1 MSSRV
6 ERKSEARRARL
17 ESERAAVRAQRA
29 RVLRNRV
36 LIAVGLAVVALGAL
50 FVVNRPGS
58 DRGDS
63 AGTGGKARAYPYAVG
78 NPGPGAPAPP
88 IRLASTTGNR
98 FDLSRQR
105 GKTVLLYFQEGV
117 GCQRCWDQIKDLE
130 RASGQL
136 KALGIDEMVS
146 ITGNDL
152 GQLRQKVAD
161 EGIKTPLLA
170 DPDLRVSEAYSANQY
185 GMMGTS
191 ADGHSF
197 LVVAPDG
204 RIIQRADYGGAPKYT
219 MYVPVKNLIAD
230 LRSGMRRSRSQ

>member
-6 ERKSEARRARL
+6 ERKNEARRVRLAAEQTAARAD
-17 ESERAAVRAQRA
+17 RVRA
-29 RVLRNRV
+29 LRNRV
-36 LIAVGLAVVALGAL
+36 LIAVGLAVVALAAV
-50 FVVNRPGS
+50 FVVNRAGGGS
-58 DRGDS
+58 DS
-63 AGTGGKARAYPYAVG
+63 AGTNGKGSAYPYAVG

-88 IRLASTTGNR
+88 LRLASTSGKT

-117 GCQRCWDQIKDLE
+117 GCQPCWDQIKDLE
-130 RASGQL
+130 KVPGQL

-170 DPDLRVSEAYSANQY
+170 DPDLRVSKSYSANQY
-185 GMMGTS
+185 GMMGSS

-197 LVVAPDG
+197 LVVGPDG
-204 RIIQRADYGGAPKYT
+204 RIVQRADYGGAPNYT
-219 MYVPVKNLIAD
+219 MYVPVKHLIAD
-230 LRSGMRRSRSQ
+230 LRRGMRASRSQ